1 MVESWIFKSIPNTQ
15 QRKSEN
21 VHFKTTRSTIK
32 KKTEVFTGLA
42 PDRFPSCSACL
53 IAVLLFD
60 INFVQF
66 LKWHVPARNKTFLKL
81 KFFCFYSHIITFM
94 CAIILCKIII
104 FTDSFYADSALSI
117 RRFRS
122 CFDKNLQT
130 PKGPTTISPV
140 PHYHTLVRFKFEC
153 DYTNELLTLHFAQ
166 QIQPKTLAV
175 EMHVTDIPDDQ
186 IAKKWN
192 SICPEI
198 CYMESCFILV
208 QIKYSHEWVH
218 NFFKG
223 RIALWANRWS
233 EKFNL
238 IRVQQQMRSILIH
251 L

>member
-66 LKWHVPARNKTFLKL
+66 LKWHVSARNKTFLKL

-104 FTDSFYADSALSI
+104 FTDSLYADSTLSI

-140 PHYHTLVRFKFEC
+140 PHYHTLVRFEFEC
-153 DYTNELLTLHFAQ
+153 DYTNELLTNFWPCTLH
-166 QIQPKTLAV
+166 
-175 EMHVTDIPDDQ
+175 
-186 IAKKWN
+186 N
-192 SICPEI
+192 
-198 CYMESCFILV
+198 
-208 QIKYSHEWVH
+208 KYSPKRLQLKCTLQISLTIKSQKNETLFVLK
-218 NFFKG
+218 FV
-223 RIALWANRWS
+223 IWS
-233 EKFNL
+233 PVLF
-238 IRVQQQMRSILIH
+238 
-251 L
+251 